1 MADDVYALLAEQVDY
16 YQARAGEYD
25 EAYAGAD
32 SPLQHLDSV
41 LALLP
46 TGGRVLEIACGTGQW
61 TQHLAGRFADITA
74 LDTSADALAIAKQ
87 RVPAGVRW
95 VQEDVFRFRSEVA
108 FDLVFAGFWLSHVPW
123 SEWPRFWSRL
133 AALLEP
139 GGVVVCVDETAD
151 GLAGKEAWSVE
162 VEDVVTRSIAD
173 GRTFQVAKLRLD
185 PVAVTAR
192 LRELGWAVEPVTL
205 SADLF
210 ALRAQSEN

>member
-1 MADDVYALLAEQVDY
+1 MADDVDALLAEQVDY

-46 TGGRVLEIACGTGQW
+46 VGGRVLEIACGTGQW
-61 TQHLAGRFADITA
+61 TRHLAGRFA
-74 LDTSADALAIAKQ
+74 
-87 RVPAGVRW
+87 R
-95 VQEDVFRFRSEVA
+95 
-108 FDLVFAGFWLSHVPW
+108 FWLSHVPW

-133 AALLEP
+133 AALLAP
-139 GGVVVCVDETAD
+139 GGVVVCVDETAH
-151 GLAGKEAWSVE
+151 GLAGKETWSAQA
-162 VEDVVTRSIAD
+162 EDVVTRSVAD

-185 PVAVTAR
+185 PVTVVAR
-192 LRELGWAVEPVTL
+192 LAELGWVVEPLTL

-210 ALRAQSEN
+210 ALRAHSEN